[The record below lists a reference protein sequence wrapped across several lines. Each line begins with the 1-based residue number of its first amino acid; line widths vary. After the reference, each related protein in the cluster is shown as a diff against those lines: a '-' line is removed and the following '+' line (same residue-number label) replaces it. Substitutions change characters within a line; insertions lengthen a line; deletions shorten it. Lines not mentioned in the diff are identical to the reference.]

1 MNIAEMHVW
10 FRQYAQQMGMQNVR
24 AILPE
29 QIDVLIN
36 TSISDII
43 NQLVRENVGIRNDR
57 VVTDNSKIGQINAL
71 RSLYAVKEL
80 PLATSTPF
88 MEFLSSDRLT
98 GKMSNKYDNDTLIAD
113 VSTTLAPDYLY
124 LVDFA
129 INYRVTTTGYSGVH
143 GGVAPTFDQ
152 AFKDDLTTRY
162 FPVRIIEDA
171 YLADTLNDHILK
183 NRIRTPILVVYNNMN
198 RDNNTNSV
206 GEGAFDLYIDEFK
219 TRTIE
224 SNTYYVLEN
233 NLVPYKLRMSYITKP
248 NKVKFATDIGGTN
261 VDCNL
266 PESMHTDI
274 LKHAVD
280 LYNVALQGGLYSA
293 QQNQQAQQ
301 RGMTANEAR
310 PANEGYQ
317 N

>member
-36 TSISDII
+36 TSISDMV

-57 VVTDNSKIGQINAL
+57 VITDNSKIGQINAL
-71 RSLYAVKEL
+71 RTLYKVVEL
-80 PLATSTPF
+80 DMASSTPF
-88 MEFLSSDRLT
+88 MEFLASNMLT
-98 GKMSNKYDNDTLIAD
+98 GKMSNTQAD
-113 VSTTLAPDYLY
+113 GTPVSNSTKAPEYLY
-124 LVDFA
+124 LVDFSL
-129 INYRVTTTGYSGVH
+129 NYKVTTTGYSGTH
-143 GGVAPTFDQ
+143 GGAAPTF
-152 AFKDDLTTRY
+152 ASNAVETNF
-162 FPVRIIEDA
+162 FPVRLIDDA
-171 YLADTLNDHILK
+171 YLADTLNDFVLK
-183 NRIRTPILVVYNNMN
+183 NRIRTPILVTYNNG
-198 RDNNTNSV
+198 T
-206 GEGAFDLYIDEFK
+206 FDLYVDTFTLK
-219 TRTIE
+219 
-224 SNTYYVLEN
+224 SNTYKLEN
-233 NLVPYKLRMSYITKP
+233 SLVPYKFRMSYISKP
-248 NKVKFATDIGGTN
+248 AKVKYATDIGGTN
-261 VDCNL
+261 VDCDL
-266 PESMHTDI
+266 PENMHVDI

-301 RGMTANEAR
+301 REMSRNEAR

>member
-36 TSISDII
+36 TAISDSV
-43 NQLVRENVGIRNDR
+43 NQLVRENVGVRNDR
-57 VVTDNSKIGQINAL
+57 VITDNSKIGQINAL
-71 RSLYAVKEL
+71 RTLYKVVEL
-80 PLATSTPF
+80 TMSSSTPF
-88 MEFLSSDRLT
+88 MEFLASNMLT
-98 GKMSNKYDNDTLIAD
+98 GKMSNKQADGTTD
-113 VSTTLAPDYLY
+113 VSTTKAPDYLY
-124 LVDFA
+124 IVDFA
-129 INYRVTTTGYSGVH
+129 INYKISTTGYSGAH
-143 GGVAPTFDQ
+143 GGAAPTFAQD
-152 AFKDDLTTRY
+152 AVETNY
-162 FPVRIIEDA
+162 FPVRLIEDA
-171 YLADTLNDHILK
+171 YLADTLNDFVLK
-183 NRIRTPILVVYNNMN
+183 NRIRTPILVTYN
-198 RDNNTNSV
+198 DGT
-206 GEGAFDLYIDEFK
+206 FDLYIDTFSK
-219 TRTIE
+219 TGI
-224 SNTYYVLEN
+224 YYHLEN
-233 NLVPYKLRMSYITKP
+233 NLVPFKFRMSYISKP
-248 NKVKFATDIGGTN
+248 AKVKYATDIGGTN
-261 VDCNL
+261 VNCDL
-266 PESMHTDI
+266 PESMHIDI